1 MSGLSRTILHVDM
14 DAFFVS
20 VELLDRPDLTDQPV
34 AVGGAGPRGVIA
46 AANYVARSYG
56 VHSAM
61 PSAQAQRKCPHL
73 VILPGRFHRYAE
85 VSARIMDL
93 FSARTPLV
101 EPISLDEAFL
111 DVTGARRLLG
121 DGRRIAEQLRAD
133 VYRNEGLWCSVG
145 IASTKFV
152 AKLASQQA
160 KPRPTH
166 TGGQARP
173 PGTRPVSAPTSVAPA
188 SGSAPSG
195 ILEVPDDAVT
205 TFLHPLDVSELW
217 GVGPVTLGRLHS
229 RGVATVGDLAAT
241 NPAVLTT
248 LLGRSAG
255 QHLHELANGV
265 DPRAVQ
271 PNRAAKSIGHEQ
283 TYSRDLQSP
292 AEVER
297 ELLRLSD
304 AVSSRLVAAGASA
317 GTVTVKVR
325 FADFRTVS
333 RSVTPTKPVQATAD
347 LAPLARTLAK
357 SVGIGDGIRL
367 LGVSG
372 SGLVSA
378 GRSRQLSFDDLGVGQ
393 VSATEVQHTVEAI
406 RRRWG
411 SGAIGPAALMDREG
425 LALRRRGDDP
435 WGPGSPPPENPST

>member
-1 MSGLSRTILHVDM
+1 M

-20 VELLDRPDLTDQPV
+20 VELLERPDLTDQPV
-34 AVGGAGPRGVIA
+34 VVGGAGPRGVIA

-56 VHSAM
+56 VRSAM
-61 PSAQAQRKCPHL
+61 PTAQAQRACPQL

-85 VSARIMDL
+85 VSERIMGL
-93 FSARTPLV
+93 FASRTPLV

-133 VYRNEGLWCSVG
+133 IHRTEGLWCSVG

-160 KPRPTH
+160 KPRPGHGGGRPPKPGTQLAATQTSGALAAGSAH
-166 TGGQARP
+166 TGI
-173 PGTRPVSAPTSVAPA
+173 V
-188 SGSAPSG
+188 
-195 ILEVPDDAVT
+195 EVPDDAVT
-205 TFLHPLDVSELW
+205 AFLHPLDVSAVW
-217 GVGPVTLGRLHS
+217 GVGPVTLRRLHS
-229 RGVATVGDLAAT
+229 RGIATVGDLAAT
-241 NPAVLTT
+241 DPAALTT
-248 LLGRSAG
+248 LLGQSAG
-255 QHLHELANGV
+255 QHLHQLANGV
-265 DPRAVQ
+265 DPRPVQ

-283 TYSRDLQSP
+283 TYPRDLQTR

-304 AVSSRLVAAGASA
+304 GVSSRLVAAGAAA

-325 FADFRTVS
+325 FADFHTVS
-333 RSVTPTKPVQATAD
+333 RSVTPPTPVQATAD
-347 LAPLARTLAK
+347 LAPLARTLAA
-357 SVGIGDGIRL
+357 SVGIGGGIRL

-372 SGLVSA
+372 SGLVPA
-378 GRSRQLSFDDLGVGQ
+378 GGSRQLSFDDLDGEQAG
-393 VSATEVQHTVEAI
+393 ADEVQHTVEAI

-411 SGAIGPAALMDREG
+411 SAAIGPAALMNRDG

-435 WGPGSPPPENPST
+435 WGPDSPVPDHPAP